1 MRVPQATFYA
11 KSTGLEIGPYE
22 KHSEGKPTEGRI
34 VLRFFRMEGG
44 SAAIRFMAEPA
55 EGFELYLKIN
65 RIFRE
70 GGREVLIHRFAGPE
84 GEVVTRL
91 GVERYGNAERPGYA
105 LAVQRGEEKIN
116 VPLGAE
122 RFLFAAEFLRHLALQ
137 QSWTEEASPAA
148 TSAPA

>member
-11 KSTGLEIGPYE
+11 KGTGVEIGPYE
-22 KHSEGKPTEGRI
+22 KHGEGKPAEGRV

-44 SAAIRFMAEPA
+44 SAAIRFLAEPA

-65 RIFRE
+65 RIFQE
-70 GGREVLIHRFAGPE
+70 GGRECLIHRFEAPD

-91 GVERYGNAERPGYA
+91 VMERFGEAARPGYA

-116 VPLGAE
+116 VPLSPE
-122 RFLFAAEFLRHLALQ
+122 RFLFAAELLRHLALSQ
-137 QSWTEEASPAA
+137 AWVEVASRP
-148 TSAPA
+148 SGIS